1 MRYFW
6 SHTGTVNAQTG
17 RERRVLNQ
25 SHRSLNTV
33 DAVALTVGTMVGA
46 GIFSILSLT
55 VKTAG
60 PAAVL
65 SWILVVLLSL
75 PMALTFSDLTG
86 VLSESGGPYVYIR
99 TQTKPWMGLW
109 VGWAFLVS
117 AVGAAAALF
126 IALVG
131 MLSELGLP
139 HAYLIGILVLIG
151 LTTVTALGVHVG
163 ASAQRILT
171 LSTVFLLLLCIVIG
185 LLHMRSW
192 GAIRSS
198 TGAAA
203 VGQSLQRRISGLAPH
218 GWWATLPAT
227 FFAFWTY
234 SGWEAVAAP
243 SGAYASRKA
252 LAKGML
258 IGSFLVGFLYILVA
272 VAAVAAIPSS
282 EIATHLNP
290 MVILGALWN
299 PAVGAL
305 IGWGAVVIVIGSLL
319 AWLIA
324 SSALVQALMR
334 DGLLPGGRLGN
345 HTGTYH
351 VSLPI
356 GIAVLLVL
364 LAKLP
369 VFSLLI
375 AASSMTALVAYAA
388 VFASVALDRHAT
400 WDGFIRTPRQRRLLA
415 WLSLSMALT
424 LVACSGWANIW
435 PTLLL
440 LAVGGLLIW
449 GRYFRGKIKV
459 KPHSPSLLE

>member
-1 MRYFW
+1 
-6 SHTGTVNAQTG
+6 V
-17 RERRVLNQ
+17 VLN
-25 SHRSLNTV
+25 RSPRPLNTI
-33 DAVALTVGTMVGA
+33 DAVALTIGTMVGA

-65 SWILVVLLSL
+65 SWVLVVLLSL
-75 PMALTFSDLTG
+75 PMAFTFSDLTG
-86 VLSESGGPYVYIR
+86 VLSESGGPYVYLR
-99 TQTKPWMGLW
+99 TQTRPWVGLW

-117 AVGAAAALF
+117 SVGAAAALF

-131 MLSELGLP
+131 MLRELDSP
-139 HAYLIGILVLIG
+139 HAYLVGVLILIG
-151 LTTVTALGVHVG
+151 LTVVTALGVHVG
-163 ASAQRILT
+163 ASVQRILT

-185 LLHMRSW
+185 LLHMRGW
-192 GAIRSS
+192 GGIQFASS
-198 TGAAA
+198 APE
-203 VGQSLQRRISGLAPH
+203 VGHSVHTRLAKLAPH

-272 VAAVAAIPSS
+272 AAAVAAVPSG

-290 MVILGALWN
+290 MVLLGALWS

-324 SSALVQALMR
+324 SSALAQALMR
-334 DGLLPGGRLGN
+334 DGLLPGGRLSN
-345 HTGTYH
+345 HRGEYH

-356 GIAVLLVL
+356 GVAVLLAL

-375 AASSMTALVAYAA
+375 AASSMTALVAYAV
-388 VFASVALDRHAT
+388 VFASVALDKHAM

-415 WLSLSMALT
+415 VLSFSMALT

-440 LAVGGLLIW
+440 LAAGGVLILS
-449 GRYFRGKIKV
+449 RYFRGKIQLQSRSK
-459 KPHSPSLLE
+459 SLLD